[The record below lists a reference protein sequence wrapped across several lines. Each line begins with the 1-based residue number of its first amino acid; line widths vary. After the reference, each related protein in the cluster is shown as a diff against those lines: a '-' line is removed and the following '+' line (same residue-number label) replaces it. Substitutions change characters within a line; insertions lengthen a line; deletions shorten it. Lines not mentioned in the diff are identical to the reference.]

1 MTAHQNDLL
10 RTEALGRDD
19 AAEPNSAVA
28 DDSGRFTRCH
38 TRDMCRMVPGA
49 HHIRKCQERRHKRV
63 ISANRQSE
71 QRAVGL
77 RNTKGFRLRPLHAAI
92 AEKATMEASGLQMLV
107 TEDTG
112 AIGERERHDNE
123 VALLHGSNL
132 STGLF
137 DNPDC
142 FVAHALSPVLGLRPK
157 VASADT
163 GTRDPYDGVTRSLI
177 WESGTFS
184 TRTSPA
190 PYMTVARIW
199 TRSFQVSLEP
209 LNFSAAILVVR
220 NMLHP
225 INGLAVELFLDGDVA
240 HGRRRRSAVPVLL
253 TWREPDDIAGPD
265 LLDRA
270 AFTLHP
276 AETGHDE
283 QGLAKRMR
291 VPGRACAR
299 FKSD

>member
-1 MTAHQNDLL
+1 MAS
-10 RTEALGRDD
+10 LG
-19 AAEPNSAVA
+19 
-28 DDSGRFTRCH
+28 
-38 TRDMCRMVPGA
+38 
-49 HHIRKCQERRHKRV
+49 
-63 ISANRQSE
+63 
-71 QRAVGL
+71 
-77 RNTKGFRLRPLHAAI
+77 
-92 AEKATMEASGLQMLV
+92 
-107 TEDTG
+107 
-112 AIGERERHDNE
+112 
-123 VALLHGSNL
+123 
-132 STGLF
+132 
-137 DNPDC
+137 
-142 FVAHALSPVLGLRPK
+142 
-157 VASADT
+157 
-163 GTRDPYDGVTRSLI
+163 SLI

-199 TRSFQVSLEP
+199 TRSFQVSLKP
-209 LNFSAAILVVR
+209 LNFSAAILVIR

-265 LLDRA
+265 LLDGT

-299 FKSD
+299 FKGDQGASDARRIGRAKQWVDPHGSRKPLRRALSGRLRTTSFDFHRESS